1 MSEAVGSIISFILIV
16 FGIAWFLELFN
27 KEKKSLKTKNPEK
40 LLEEAVELFE
50 YDSYSNPKG
59 RECLLKAMKYG
70 PDAKNPFNLYEHLGQ
85 VFFRSG
91 EEDLMH
97 KCFDIAKKYYV
108 PYSEEELY
116 VKNGKLRRRRKKGY

>member
-1 MSEAVGSIISFILIV
+1 MSETIGLIISKILVV
-16 FGIAWFLELFN
+16 FGIAWFIELFN
-27 KEKKSLKTKNPEK
+27 KQRKSLKTKNPEK
-40 LLEEAVELFE
+40 LLEEAEELFE
-50 YDSYSNPKG
+50 YDSYANQRG

-70 PDAKNPFNLYEHLGQ
+70 SDAKNPFTFYERLGST
-85 VFFRSG
+85 FFVLG

>member
-1 MSEAVGSIISFILIV
+1 MYETIGLIIGLIIIV
-16 FGIAWFLELFN
+16 CWISWLIELFN
-27 KEKKSLKTKNPEK
+27 KQSKSLKTKNPKK
-40 LLEEAVELFE
+40 LLEEARELFE
-50 YDSYSNPKG
+50 HDSYANPRG

-70 PDAKNPFNLYEHLGQ
+70 QDAKNPFTFYEMLGTE
-85 VFFRSG
+85 FFLIG
-91 EEDLMH
+91 EDDLMH

>member
-1 MSEAVGSIISFILIV
+1 M
-16 FGIAWFLELFN
+16 
-27 KEKKSLKTKNPEK
+27 KTKDAYK
-40 LLEEAVELFE
+40 LLQEARDLFE
-50 YDSYSNPKG
+50 YSGYGDQVGKD
-59 RECLLKAMKYG
+59 CLLKAMKYA
-70 PDAKNPFNLYEHLGQ
+70 PEAENPFNLYECLGEE
-85 VFFRSG
+85 FFLMG